1 MTTKSEELKREFV
14 NSVKYSPNF
23 YASVTYVKEKIM
35 KVSVFRKSND
45 KKAFTVHCSPMIEHK
60 PGASVMTVQYI
71 SLEENT
77 LASYEALSLGNLL
90 QKAGILVNNLRELEE
105 DWK

>member
-1 MTTKSEELKREFV
+1 MTTKSEELKQEFV

-35 KVSVFRKSND
+35 KVSVFRSND
-45 KKAFTVHCSPMIEHK
+45 KKAFTVHCSSKIEHK
-60 PGASVMTVQYI
+60 PGASVRTVQYI